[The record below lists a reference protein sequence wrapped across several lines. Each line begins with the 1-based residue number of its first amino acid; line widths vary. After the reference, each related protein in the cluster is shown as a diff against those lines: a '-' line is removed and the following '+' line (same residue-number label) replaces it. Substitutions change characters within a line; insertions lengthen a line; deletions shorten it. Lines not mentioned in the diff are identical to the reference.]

1 MKTKEKFAVML
12 VDGQVKYILGTQ
24 GLQFP
29 PQYTRGT
36 PMADPAA
43 SLSHCHTVTV
53 SCHTTDNCKLSRSRV
68 TQNTAPLPATG
79 HWPAAARTVVIS
91 PNTNENL
98 LFYYSTHFSLQGP
111 GIKHFTMPEIRL
123 LGLLAPIN
131 YTALPV
137 TDSREHTWP
146 RVATPGLATW
156 QRVQYYISI
165 VTDCETLRRSLSLLQ
180 ILNNNCGIK

>member
-1 MKTKEKFAVML
+1 
-12 VDGQVKYILGTQ
+12 
-24 GLQFP
+24 
-29 PQYTRGT
+29 
-36 PMADPAA
+36 MADPAA

-68 TQNTAPLPATG
+68 TQNTARAPLPDTG
-79 HWPAAARTVVIS
+79 HWPAAAQSVVIS
-91 PNTNENL
+91 PNTTENL

-137 TDSREHTWP
+137 TDSREHT
-146 RVATPGLATW
+146 
-156 QRVQYYISI
+156 
-165 VTDCETLRRSLSLLQ
+165 
-180 ILNNNCGIK
+180 

>member
-1 MKTKEKFAVML
+1 MLMKTKEKFAVML

-146 RVATPGLATW
+146 RGHPGPRHVATRPVLHF
-156 QRVQYYISI
+156 
-165 VTDCETLRRSLSLLQ
+165 
-180 ILNNNCGIK
+180 NCGRL

>member
-1 MKTKEKFAVML
+1 
-12 VDGQVKYILGTQ
+12 
-24 GLQFP
+24 
-29 PQYTRGT
+29 
-36 PMADPAA
+36 MADPAA

-68 TQNTAPLPATG
+68 TQNTARAPLPDTG
-79 HWPAAARTVVIS
+79 HWPAAAQTVVIS
-91 PNTNENL
+91 PNTTENL

-146 RVATPGLATW
+146 RGHPGPRHVATRPVLHF
-156 QRVQYYISI
+156 I
-165 VTDCETLRRSLSLLQ
+165 VASKPLSTPNTEWLRH
-180 ILNNNCGIK
+180 

>member
-1 MKTKEKFAVML
+1 MLMKTKEKFAVML

-79 HWPAAARTVVIS
+79 HPPGQQPPGPWLFLRTQTRIYYFTIPHILVYKDPALNI
-91 PNTNENL
+91 
-98 LFYYSTHFSLQGP
+98 LQCQ
-111 GIKHFTMPEIRL
+111 K
-123 LGLLAPIN
+123 LG
-131 YTALPV
+131 
-137 TDSREHTWP
+137 
-146 RVATPGLATW
+146 
-156 QRVQYYISI
+156 
-165 VTDCETLRRSLSLLQ
+165 C
-180 ILNNNCGIK
+180 